1 MVGIS
6 CVNATSDFFKAV
18 VRTNGKEYAIEY
30 SKGLLTK
37 PLYETGEQI
46 EKDVTGT
53 EIHFIPDSD
62 IWQDEWFDFTELNKH
77 IKRLAYLN
85 PGLTL
90 NYYVDSVD
98 KDNKPVKIDESY
110 CYPEGLI
117 GYVKESIAN
126 KTPILEPI
134 SFSKTSQYTIK
145 FNNENIERN
154 VDIDIAMSYI
164 ETFSPNIK
172 SFVNDVITIYGGDHE
187 TGFKAGLFNAIKKY
201 ALEYNHIK
209 EASQITS
216 DDCQEGLIAIV
227 SVKLKDPVFE
237 GQGKGRLRMKN
248 IYSSVKETIEEY
260 IYDFLS
266 QDKNRSTLIIEK
278 VLKAA
283 KAREAARKARDT
295 ARGVK
300 AIDSGH
306 VEGLADCSSKN
317 PEECMLFIVEG
328 DSAGGSAKG
337 GRDRRTQAIL
347 PFFGKGLN
355 STKTTLDKILK
366 SPKIMDLVKALKC
379 GIGEEFNLDKLRYH
393 KIILMNDAD
402 VDGGHIACLHMS
414 FFYHYMRPIIEAG
427 YLYAACPPLFK
438 VSKKISKNKEEVHY
452 LYTKEELDA
461 FDTNGYSVS
470 RYKGLENPSP
480 YYLFRLSAG
489 LY

>member
-1 MVGIS
+1 MAEQAQISVLDFPDNVRMRRGMYLPSIDHCINEALDNSRDEASAGRCSIITTAIIDREVIVEDNGGGIPIGYSKTPGYEDKRQIELAIGSLHAGGKFSSQDGYTTNTSGLNGVGIS

-98 KDNKPVKIDESY
+98 KDNNPVKIDESY

-134 SFSKTSQYTIK
+134 SFSKTSQYIIK

-187 TGFKAGLFNAIKKY
+187 TGFKAGLFNAIRKY

-216 DDCQEGLIAIV
+216 DDCQEGLTAIV

-266 QDKNRSTLIIEK
+266 QDKNRSSLIIEK

-328 DSAGGSAKG
+328 
-337 GRDRRTQAIL
+337 
-347 PFFGKGLN
+347 
-355 STKTTLDKILK
+355 
-366 SPKIMDLVKALKC
+366 
-379 GIGEEFNLDKLRYH
+379 
-393 KIILMNDAD
+393 
-402 VDGGHIACLHMS
+402 
-414 FFYHYMRPIIEAG
+414 
-427 YLYAACPPLFK
+427 
-438 VSKKISKNKEEVHY
+438 KKQSCS
-452 LYTKEELDA
+452 L
-461 FDTNGYSVS
+461 
-470 RYKGLENPSP
+470 
-480 YYLFRLSAG
+480 
-489 LY
+489 